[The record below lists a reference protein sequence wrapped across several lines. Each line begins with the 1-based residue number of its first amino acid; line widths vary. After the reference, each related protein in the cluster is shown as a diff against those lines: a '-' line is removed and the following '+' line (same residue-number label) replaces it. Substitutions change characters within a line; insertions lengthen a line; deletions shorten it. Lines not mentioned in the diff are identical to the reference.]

1 MKMYLLESLRDVAKS
16 KMKHKK
22 HEKGESKKHEKKE
35 HAKKHLKKEKD
46 SVKEAMRHPD
56 KLGAGAKKRK
66 KLPAKEKVGVVM
78 KEFKR
83 GTLNSGSGQKV
94 TNPKQA
100 IAIALS
106 EAKLSKKKKPKAKKK
121 K

>member
-1 MKMYLLESLRDVAKS
+1 MKKKLEKISKKDAHEHMEKHRESKS
-16 KMKHKK
+16 SK
-22 HEKGESKKHEKKE
+22 HEKHEKKE
-35 HAKKHLKKEKD
+35 HKKVVEK
-46 SVKEAMRHPD
+46 AMKHPD

-66 KLPAKEKVGVVM
+66 HLAPKTKEEVVM

-94 TNPKQA
+94 KSRSQA

-106 EAKLSKKKKPKAKKK
+106 EGRKAGESIKPKKKK
-121 K
+121 